1 MTVNLKEKKMQ
12 NILDK
17 VNDCVTVN
25 CSAEFK
31 RLPNMKSIK
40 EMVELTGL
48 SYSFLRQLCMQNKIV
63 HIRSGKKYLINYDR
77 FIDYLNIGEC
87 S

>member
-1 MTVNLKEKKMQ
+1 MK

-17 VNDCVTVN
+17 INDCTIVN
-25 CSAEFK
+25 CSADFK
-31 RLPNMKSIK
+31 KIPNMKPIK

-63 HIRSGKKYLINYDR
+63 L
-77 FIDYLNIGEC
+77 FIVK
-87 S
+87 

>member
-1 MTVNLKEKKMQ
+1 
-12 NILDK
+12 
-17 VNDCVTVN
+17 
-25 CSAEFK
+25 
-31 RLPNMKSIK
+31 MKPIK